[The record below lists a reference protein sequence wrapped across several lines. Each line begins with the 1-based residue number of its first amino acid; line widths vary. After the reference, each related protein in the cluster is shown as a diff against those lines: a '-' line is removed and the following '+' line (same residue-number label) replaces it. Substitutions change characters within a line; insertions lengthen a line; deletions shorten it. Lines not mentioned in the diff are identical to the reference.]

1 MNNKLYNKIMKDIS
15 NVVKKSL
22 NESED
27 YDLTPY
33 LDKDGYINLEDLTIL
48 PKEIILNLCQAV
60 IDSDYEVD
68 CQNGDYDYDGDTFFL
83 IPRENDNI
91 YLESI
96 DAYGVSLTFHCQ
108 FLFEL
113 DPGQE
118 GSYWDEPIPPSL
130 LLDHIVIED
139 IMLEDGYKGED
150 VEITDENIKQQL
162 IDVMEGQD
170 RIISDWA
177 EELLDCYE
185 DMYNYEYEE

>member
-15 NVVKKSL
+15 KVVKKSL

-27 YDLTPY
+27 YDLAPY

-83 IPRENDNI
+83 IPRKNDNI

-118 GSYWDEPIPPSL
+118 G
-130 LLDHIVIED
+130 
-139 IMLEDGYKGED
+139 
-150 VEITDENIKQQL
+150 
-162 IDVMEGQD
+162 
-170 RIISDWA
+170 R
-177 EELLDCYE
+177 
-185 DMYNYEYEE
+185 